1 MNGGTILV
9 VPGGKGAREPSKE
22 RSEVMTFLRT
32 AHTGYQFIVSV
43 CTGTFLLHEAGLLT
57 NKVCTTHT
65 LFREELR
72 KKGCTVLP
80 HRVVHD
86 GTLITSAGVTSGIDA
101 SLYVVTVVFGTHIA
115 EKIIKRIEYPFSV
128 EEIGKQVH
136 IIP

>member
-1 MNGGTILV
+1 M